1 MNFNE
6 EYYECQNEDDLSVQ
20 RQLKPG
26 EGKPTLKCA
35 TPSVIR
41 KGLCMVRDKG
51 NQHQYTKDMYSF
63 IHREKNKERHQL

>member
-6 EYYECQNEDDLSVQ
+6 EEYDSQNEDNLSVQ
-20 RQLKPG
+20 KQLKLG

-51 NQHQYTKDMYSF
+51 NQQLYTKYMYS
-63 IHREKNKERHQL
+63 ISYRGKNEERCKL

>member
-20 RQLKPG
+20 RQLTLG

>member
-6 EYYECQNEDDLSVQ
+6 EEYDSQNEDNLSVQ
-20 RQLKPG
+20 KQLKLG

-51 NQHQYTKDMYSF
+51 NQQLYTKYMYS
-63 IHREKNKERHQL
+63 ISYRRKNEERCKL

>member
-6 EYYECQNEDDLSVQ
+6 EDYESQNEDNLSVQ
-20 RQLKPG
+20 RQLKIG
-26 EGKPTLKCA
+26 EVKPTLKCA

-51 NQHQYTKDMYSF
+51 NQQLYTKDVF
-63 IHREKNKERHQL
+63 NFT

>member
-6 EYYECQNEDDLSVQ
+6 EYYECQNEDNLSVQ
-20 RQLKPG
+20 RQLKLG
-26 EGKPTLKCA
+26 EGKAPLKCA

-51 NQHQYTKDMYSF
+51 NQQQYAKDVF
-63 IHREKNKERHQL
+63 NFT

>member
-6 EYYECQNEDDLSVQ
+6 EEYDSQNEDNLSVQ
-20 RQLKPG
+20 KQLKLG

-41 KGLCMVRDKG
+41 KALCMVRDKG
-51 NQHQYTKDMYSF
+51 NQQLYTKYMYS
-63 IHREKNKERHQL
+63 ISYRGKNEERCKL

>member
-20 RQLKPG
+20 RQLKLG

-51 NQHQYTKDMYSF
+51 NQQLYAKDVF
-63 IHREKNKERHQL
+63 NFT

>member
-1 MNFNE
+1 MNFKE

-20 RQLKPG
+20 RQLKLG

>member
-20 RQLKPG
+20 RQLTLG

-51 NQHQYTKDMYSF
+51 NRHQYTKDMYS
-63 IHREKNKERHQL
+63 ILHREKNKEGHQL

>member
-1 MNFNE
+1 MNLHE

-20 RQLKPG
+20 RQLKLG